1 MGALK
6 CCKTYGVSAS
16 AWPEKAQVD
25 IEDDDGHSHFGRL
38 LYALDGEIA
47 DIVPQTL
54 DECRLHAWLLV
65 HEWCSEATGCS
76 RDAIDTRLAKSLLAA
91 LERLAREG

>member
-1 MGALK
+1 MLQDLWSDRERLA
-6 CCKTYGVSAS
+6 A
-16 AWPEKAQVD
+16 EKAQVD
-25 IEDDDGHSHFGRL
+25 IEDDDGHSDFGRL

-91 LERLAREG
+91 LERLAGRAQS